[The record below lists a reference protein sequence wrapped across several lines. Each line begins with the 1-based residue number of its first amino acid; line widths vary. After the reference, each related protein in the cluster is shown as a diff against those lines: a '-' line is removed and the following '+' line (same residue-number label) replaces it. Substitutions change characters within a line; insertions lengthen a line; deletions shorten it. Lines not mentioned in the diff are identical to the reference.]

1 MKGNDRHGLD
11 RCRPSADGLTS
22 FPSSGT
28 DPEGFEPSTAGL
40 EIRCPILRPIAPC
53 GAFTRVLSSFLWH
66 QPALVADSLVC
77 RRVFLLTISSIVTT
91 ATATARA
98 IPMKKRVGSSPKIVD
113 GFTTRSTN
121 ALAVLPSLSVT
132 DTVTL
137 NVPADIGRQ
146 GSVEVVDETHR
157 GVSPE

>member
-1 MKGNDRHGLD
+1 MVVVLCSGGIRTLD
-11 RCRPSADGLTS
+11 SR
-22 FPSSGT
+22 
-28 DPEGFEPSTAGL
+28 
-40 EIRCPILRPIAPC
+40 IRNPVPYPAPNCPLRGVQA
-53 GAFTRVLSSFLWH
+53 RVLSSFLWH

-146 GSVEVVDETHR
+146 GSAEVDDETHP
-157 GVSPE
+157 GGSPHKLDARVPATPLAITVRFRHT